1 MRSAELIE
9 DVRRRC
15 GIEDEGRAALAI
27 AAVISVLGSA
37 LTGADA
43 DALAQDLPA
52 PFADRLR
59 RSAGGAELVDAH
71 ELYDRVAAR
80 AGTTLGLAVEETQVV
95 LQVLAEDCNP
105 EAVLRAR
112 KHLPPDVAS
121 LLTRRTID
129 TEPPPRSRPLEPPP
143 IAHTTLSSGRPG
155 SKHPLSEATPGYA
168 HEHSVARNANPHRET
183 KLSSARR

>member
-9 DVRRRC
+9 DVRRRS

-71 ELYDRVAAR
+71 ELYERVASR
-80 AGTTLGLAVEETQVV
+80 AGTILGLAVEETQVV
-95 LQVLAEDCNP
+95 LQVLAENCNG
-105 EAVLRAR
+105 EALIRAR
-112 KHLPPDVAS
+112 KHLPPDVAA
-121 LLTRRTID
+121 LLSRRSTE
-129 TEPPPRSRPLEPPP
+129 TEPPPRPRPPDAPP
-143 IAHTTLSSGRPG
+143 IVHSTLSRGRPG
-155 SKHPLSEATPGYA
+155 SSHPLSEASPGYA
-168 HEHSVARNANPHRET
+168 HEHSVARNVNPHRDS